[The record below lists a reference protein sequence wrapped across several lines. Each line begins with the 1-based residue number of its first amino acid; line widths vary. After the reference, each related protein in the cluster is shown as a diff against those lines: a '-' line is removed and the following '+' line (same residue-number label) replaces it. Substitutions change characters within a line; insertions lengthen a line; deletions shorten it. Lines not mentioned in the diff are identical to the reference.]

1 MLLRNLLFS
10 IKLRFCQLRRRVDW
24 QLERQLISTL
34 FSNHSGM
41 KLGIY
46 NSKKIENFMNVW
58 KLNKTFLNN
67 QWVKQVKMKVKNIE
81 MNENENTTYQNLWV
95 R

>member
-1 MLLRNLLFS
+1 
-10 IKLRFCQLRRRVDW
+10 
-24 QLERQLISTL
+24 
-34 FSNHSGM
+34 M

-81 MNENENTTYQNLWV
+81 MNENENTTYHN
-95 R
+95 